1 VAWVNGWWSSP
12 AIPRPSSA
20 PWRLPPGRQGLSG
33 DYRSPAV
40 LREAGVAEAGALVLA
55 EDDDVGNLHAALVAN
70 ELNAGLR
77 LVVRI
82 FNDVVAVEIDEEGR
96 YVDAARRLG
105 VPVIIGNAT
114 LPETLAAVRITEARC
129 LVVATNDDEANLQMA
144 LNARAE
150 HPAMRIVLRLFD
162 PDLAVRIERAFG
174 LRLSRSVSA
183 VASGGTVA
191 ALEELIGGRVLLVE
205 RADASRW
212 GPSPGEPVAA
222 GLERLVDITARPG

>member
-1 VAWVNGWWSSP
+1 VGAP
-12 AIPRPSSA
+12 PRA
-20 PWRLPPGRQGLSG
+20 LHDHVVVCGLGNVGYRTVTELMAQGIG
-33 DYRSPAV
+33 
-40 LREAGVAEAGALVLA
+40 
-55 EDDDVGNLHAALVAN
+55 
-70 ELNAGLR
+70 
-77 LVVRI
+77 
-82 FNDVVAVEIDEEGR
+82 DVVAVEIDEEGR
-96 YVDAARRLG
+96 YVDPARRLG
-105 VPVIIGNAT
+105 VPVIIGDAT

-162 PDLAVRIERAFG
+162 PDQAVRIERAFG

-183 VASGGTVA
+183 LAAPAFVSAALGPRILASIPFEENLLLVAEAAVAPGAAASGATVA
-191 ALEELIGGRVLLVE
+191 ALEELIGGRVLLME

-222 GLERLVDITARPG
+222 GDVVVAAIDPARLERLVDITARPR